1 MSTTQSLSFF
11 SRLSIKQ
18 KISLIVILTQLFA
31 LVAISIG
38 VIGMFLSNTSI
49 QTIHTQSL
57 LPLQQLRT
65 CKNII
70 DKEIT
75 KTAIDVSEGVG
86 DFDKASKIIKISH
99 EHFNTTWALYSSA
112 KLTEEESKKLPE
124 IKESMARASRSITL
138 LEEKIAA
145 KDLMG
150 VLDLIQS
157 DFPYSLAPANEKID
171 TLIELQITNADHL
184 YALSQAKFKQTLMLI
199 AITLPL
205 GMIVVF
211 FILRTITRDLLNK
224 IANITQIAHH
234 LREGN
239 LLHRIDSNGND
250 ELATAAKDMNNSC
263 EELQKIISEIKYA
276 SAHNMTSAEKMNTV
290 SSTINEKLQTST
302 AHVSQTHSHLVTL
315 QEIVLSST
323 TAAQDTNHK
332 IDEANTNLTSATVQ
346 ISNINGN
353 IQSVALTQQ
362 TLSKEL
368 NTLASQAQNV
378 KGILEIIGDIAD
390 QTNLLALNAAIEAA
404 RAGEHGRGFAVVAD
418 EVRKLAERTQ
428 DSLSQINRTINTIV
442 DAITDTSQKMDKST
456 TSILS
461 VSHDSNLIQ
470 KIIATSS
477 SLISLAASSVH
488 HSNQQLQKLMS
499 GMDFIASNINSLNL
513 ITSSNEESIQQITN
527 VAIQLDQSTSDI
539 NQKLQKFRT

>member
-1 MSTTQSLSFF
+1 MATAQSSSFL

-57 LPLQQLRT
+57 VPLQQLRT

-70 DKEIT
+70 EKEIT
-75 KTAIDVSEGVG
+75 KTAIDLSEGVG

-99 EHFNTTWALYSSA
+99 EHFNTTWELYSNA
-112 KLTEEESKKLPE
+112 KLTEQESKNLPE

-184 YALSQAKFKQTLMLI
+184 YALSQAKFKQTLILI
-199 AITLPL
+199 AIILPL
-205 GMIVVF
+205 GMIIVF
-211 FILRTITRDLLNK
+211 FILRTITKDLLNK

-250 ELATAAKDMNNSC
+250 ELATAAKNMNNSF
-263 EELQKIISEIKYA
+263 EELRKIMSDIKYA
-276 SAHNMTSAEKMNTV
+276 SAHNMTSAEKMRIV
-290 SSTINEKLQTST
+290 SSTIKEKLQSST
-302 AHVSQTHSHLVTL
+302 THVSQTYSHIANL
-315 QEIVLSST
+315 QEIVLCST
-323 TAAQDTNHK
+323 AAAQDTNHK
-332 IDEANTNLTSATVQ
+332 IDEANTNLTSVTSQ
-346 ISNINGN
+346 ISNINGS

-362 TLSKEL
+362 TLSQEL
-368 NTLASQAQNV
+368 NMLASQAKNV

-470 KIIATSS
+470 KIIAASS

-513 ITSSNEESIQQITN
+513 ITSSNEASIQEIAEVTHN
-527 VAIQLDQSTSDI
+527 LDQSSADL
-539 NQKLQKFRT
+539 NQQLQKFRT

>member
-1 MSTTQSLSFF
+1 MATAQSSSFL

-31 LVAISIG
+31 LVAIFIG

-57 LPLQQLRT
+57 APLQQLRT

-70 DKEIT
+70 EKEIT
-75 KTAIDVSEGVG
+75 KTAIDLSEGVG

-99 EHFNTTWALYSSA
+99 EHLNTTWALYSSA
-112 KLTEEESKKLPE
+112 KLTEQESKNLPE

-171 TLIELQITNADHL
+171 TLIELQIANADHL
-184 YALSQAKFKQTLMLI
+184 YALSQAKFKQTLILI
-199 AITLPL
+199 AVILPL
-205 GMIVVF
+205 GMIIVF

-250 ELATAAKDMNNSC
+250 ELATAAKNMNNSF
-263 EELQKIISEIKYA
+263 EELQKIMSDIKYA
-276 SAHNMTSAEKMNTV
+276 SAHNMTSAEKMRIV
-290 SSTINEKLQTST
+290 SSTIKEKLQSST
-302 AHVSQTHSHLVTL
+302 THVSQTYSHIANL
-315 QEIVLSST
+315 QEIVLCST
-323 TAAQDTNHK
+323 AAAQDTNHK
-332 IDEANTNLTSATVQ
+332 IDEANTNLTSVTSQ
-346 ISNINGN
+346 ISNINGS

-362 TLSKEL
+362 TLSQEL
-368 NTLASQAQNV
+368 NMLASQAKNV

-470 KIIATSS
+470 KIIAASS

-513 ITSSNEESIQQITN
+513 ITSSNEASIQEIAEVTHN
-527 VAIQLDQSTSDI
+527 LDQSSADL
-539 NQKLQKFRT
+539 NQQLQKFRT

>member
-1 MSTTQSLSFF
+1 MSTAQSSSFF

-57 LPLQQLRT
+57 VPLQQLRT

-70 DKEIT
+70 DKEIS
-75 KTAIDVSEGVG
+75 KTAIDISEGVG
-86 DFDKASKIIKISH
+86 DFDKASKTIKISH

-112 KLTEEESKKLPE
+112 KLTEQESKNLPE
-124 IKESMARASRSITL
+124 IKESMERASRSITL

-171 TLIELQITNADHL
+171 TLIELQIANADHL

-263 EELQKIISEIKYA
+263 EELQKIISDIKYA

-290 SSTINEKLQTST
+290 SSTIKEKLQTST
-302 AHVSQTHSHLVTL
+302 AHVSQTHSHIVTL

-332 IDEANTNLTSATVQ
+332 IDEANTNLTSVTTQ
-346 ISNINGN
+346 MSNINGS

-442 DAITDTSQKMDKST
+442 DAITDSSQKMDKST